1 MIMSMAQRCY
11 VMDKGAI
18 VDHVAA
24 ADLGDDEAIR
34 RYLAI

>member
-18 VDHVAA
+18 VDQVAPGDL
-24 ADLGDDEAIR
+24 ADDKVMR
-34 RYLAI
+34 KYLAI

>member
-18 VDHVAA
+18 VDQVAPK
-24 ADLGDDEAIR
+24 DLANEKIMR
-34 RYLAI
+34 KYLAI